1 MQQGLLARFIPSQL
15 TDQASILQART
26 LAFSGLCS
34 LVIGL
39 YSCIKWGRLGN
50 EALAYGSLLLVLG
63 MPLMLF
69 LLRSAWLPVA
79 AVANVALTCMA
90 SYSMIL
96 IYQLGGLHSAHLYW
110 PAVMIVF
117 AYLMAGPRSAAVWGL
132 LQALFVFWLIRLE
145 RSGANLPV
153 FELSPRDAAV
163 NIYSGFL
170 LPILTLW
177 LAQWYTARLR
187 QQAFGEAAEGV
198 EEARRNAAQAS
209 RNQEQLGSLV
219 EEVRQGA
226 NSLLHMAQ
234 QLQDTLGG
242 IRQRCQSIDQDV
254 QHQADAMQQLDA
266 AVHEVLQ
273 QLASSTTHMQ
283 QLNQQTEQSTTQMQQ
298 CAARM
303 GDAEQSMQAIEQSNQ
318 RIAEAMQ
325 MISAIAQQTNLL
337 ALNAAIE
344 AARAGEHGRGF
355 AVVAEEVRNL
365 SQRSNQTADTVQ
377 GVLEASQG
385 IVATGVNQVGQAGS
399 TILDNAARSAEIS
412 SSIAEQRQ
420 TLDNAHSQLVEV
432 REHSAS
438 QRAASQRQ
446 REASAELL
454 AAQGEL
460 SELGQRLAALSQ
472 QLHQRINH

>member
-1 MQQGLLARFIPSQL
+1 
-15 TDQASILQART
+15 
-26 LAFSGLCS
+26 
-34 LVIGL
+34 
-39 YSCIKWGRLGN
+39 
-50 EALAYGSLLLVLG
+50 
-63 MPLMLF
+63 
-69 LLRSAWLPVA
+69 
-79 AVANVALTCMA
+79 
-90 SYSMIL
+90 
-96 IYQLGGLHSAHLYW
+96 
-110 PAVMIVF
+110 
-117 AYLMAGPRSAAVWGL
+117 

-145 RSGANLPV
+145 RSGASLPV

-163 NIYSGFL
+163 NTYSGFL

-273 QLASSTTHMQ
+273 QLANSTTHMQ

-355 AVVAEEVRNL
+355 AVVADEVRNL